1 METYAAVLQY
11 AIPGFIILIL
21 IESIAGARAGRKV
34 IRAFDSISSISS
46 GITNVIKDILG
57 LTVVILSYEA
67 MVDYL
72 AIWQWEAVWWMYL
85 VAFIG
90 KDFAGYWSHR
100 WEHAINVFWSRHLIH
115 HSSEE
120 FNLAC
125 ALRQNISVVFGVF
138 FFLYLPMA
146 IIGVPA
152 KVIAIVAP
160 LHLFAQFW
168 YHTTLIDKMGWLEAV
183 LVTPSHHRVHHAIN
197 DQYMDRNFS
206 QVFIVW
212 DKLFGTFQPELADEP
227 PVYGIR
233 RQPNTW
239 NPIKINFQHFWLLVQ
254 DSWGAGSWWDKVRLW
269 FMPTG
274 WRPADREEARP
285 VPYTKEPHLQVK
297 YHTKARFG
305 VKVWAWLQLLIHI
318 AILLHFFAV
327 IGEYPL
333 VSLFAYGGWL
343 IISIYAYT
351 SMMDGSVESVAAEAL
366 KVALGLYMIWQ
377 SGGWFTAIGPDITA
391 VMLLYLVISL
401 GATILIYLRWR
412 PVVTSSTAVDSRQ
425 PTSIAKVA

>member
-11 AIPGFIILIL
+11 AIPGFIGLIL
-21 IESIAGARAGRKV
+21 IEAIAGAKMGKQV
-34 IRAFDSISSISS
+34 IRSFDSISSISS

-57 LTVVILSYEA
+57 LTVVILSYEV
-67 MVDYL
+67 MVEYL
-72 AIWQWEAVWWMYL
+72 AVWEWQSSPWWIYL
-85 VAFIG
+85 VAFVG

-125 ALRQNISVVFGVF
+125 ALRQNVSIIFGVF

-146 IIGVPA
+146 LIGVPA
-152 KVIAIVAP
+152 KVVAIVAP

-168 YHTTLIDKMGWLEAV
+168 YHTTLIDKMGWLESI

-197 DQYMDRNFS
+197 DRYMDRNFS

-212 DKLFGTFQPELADEP
+212 DKLFGTFQPELRSDP

-239 NPIKINFQHFWLLVQ
+239 NPVKINFQHFFILAKDSLRADKWSDKLL
-254 DSWGAGSWWDKVRLW
+254 LW

-274 WRPADREEARP
+274 WRPQDQEEQHP
-285 VPYTKEPHLQVK
+285 VPYTVHASEQEK
-297 YHTKARFG
+297 YDTHAVLG
-305 VKVWAWLQLLIHI
+305 VKVWAWFQLIVHV
-318 AILLHFFAV
+318 AILMHFFQA
-327 IGEYPL
+327 IGHYSFVYL
-333 VSLFAYGGWL
+333 LAYGGWL
-343 IISIYAYT
+343 ILSIYAYT
-351 SMMDGSVESVAAEAL
+351 EMMDGSVESVLVEVVKAVTAICL
-366 KVALGLYMIWQ
+366 MLHL
-377 SGGWFTAIGPDITA
+377 GGWYTQVGVDVTMPVLA
-391 VMLLYLVISL
+391 YLTVSL
-401 GATILIYLRWR
+401 GGTILVYTRWR
-412 PVVTSSTAVDSRQ
+412 PVVQ
-425 PTSIAKVA
+425 PLSAAA